1 MPTQVY
7 CRQWS
12 GGMRP
17 TSIASLLAGHHEPS
31 IEIDTESKTSI
42 WCFPNEVKTK
52 EYQLIYSILTEKEL
66 DRAGRFKHDGAKQL
80 FVMAHAALHL
90 LLKNRFEINYADF
103 TFSETEHHKPFISDK
118 AGVNPLEYNLTHGG
132 QWIAIITGT
141 QSVGI
146 DVEGKKNLKDF
157 EGISRIVYTELE
169 NKSVIPNKGNPNME
183 KFYRHWSCKEA
194 FLKAE
199 GTGFMQDPK
208 GIELNF
214 NSHEEQQ
221 SPMVWWADDIPGHS
235 LAWTER
241 AD

>member
-42 WCFPNEVKTK
+42 WCFPNEVETK

-80 FVMAHAALHL
+80 FVIAHAALHL

-103 TFSETEHHKPFISDK
+103 TFQKQSITNHLFLIKLGSNHSNTTSLM
-118 AGVNPLEYNLTHGG
+118 AANGLQLSLE
-132 QWIAIITGT
+132 
-141 QSVGI
+141 
-146 DVEGKKNLKDF
+146 
-157 EGISRIVYTELE
+157 
-169 NKSVIPNKGNPNME
+169 P
-183 KFYRHWSCKEA
+183 
-194 FLKAE
+194 
-199 GTGFMQDPK
+199 
-208 GIELNF
+208 
-214 NSHEEQQ
+214 
-221 SPMVWWADDIPGHS
+221 SP
-235 LAWTER
+235 
-241 AD
+241 